1 MNGLSHF
8 ILDSIYTELRDAPT
22 DARNAYFKIK
32 VGGHNFQ
39 TIRFKRHGIYN
50 EWFYMKLV

>member
-32 VGGHNFQ
+32 VGRHTFK
-39 TIRFKRHGIYN
+39 TIIFKRKTENHNWVYIN
-50 EWFYMKLV
+50 